1 MTEREKK
8 GKKEPGRRHAVI
20 SRVPYRTPVSPAP
33 SFLIVIDVYMRS
45 RASVTSVSNVYALGM
60 TLCGVFLRY
69 GHSRGGIPYEPT
81 YTR

>member
-1 MTEREKK
+1 M
-8 GKKEPGRRHAVI
+8 
-20 SRVPYRTPVSPAP
+20 
-33 SFLIVIDVYMRS
+33 SFDWWCGEDVLWHCCYGFNLIVIDVYMRS